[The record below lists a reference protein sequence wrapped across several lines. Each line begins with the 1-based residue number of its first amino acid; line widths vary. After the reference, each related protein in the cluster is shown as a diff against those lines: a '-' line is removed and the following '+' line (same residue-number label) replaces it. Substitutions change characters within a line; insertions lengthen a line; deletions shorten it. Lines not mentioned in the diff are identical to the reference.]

1 MSMVTTDQVAEETP
15 MAVFD
20 APAYAAPSVNLLPPE
35 ISQRRALRKLQAG
48 LAALVLASAAVVGLL
63 YVQAGSG
70 KSEAQAR
77 LNAANAQKAV
87 LGAQTAS
94 LAHIS
99 AEKATVDA
107 ARASLKA
114 AMGSEVLW
122 SSTLDNLRL
131 RLPDGVRYQSIA
143 VTAIVAPAA
152 GAAAPAPV
160 TGAAAVPSNVVA
172 TVVFTGVADD
182 MNHVATELDQLALVP
197 GLSNVYLTSTTKGT
211 TPGSSASSTS
221 TSSSAA
227 GGEGVQFTASANI
240 TNSVLSHRYDNLTG
254 GSQ

>member
-1 MSMVTTDQVAEETP
+1 MAEPLAEETP

-35 ISQRRALRKLQAG
+35 IGQRRALRKLQAG
-48 LAALVLASAAVVGLL
+48 LAAGVVASAAVVGLL

-77 LNAANAQKAV
+77 LNAANTQKV
-87 LGAQTAS
+87 ILGAQTAS

-131 RLPDGVRYQSIA
+131 RLPDGVRYQSVA

-152 GAAAPAPV
+152 GVAAPAP
-160 TGAAAVPSNVVA
+160 TASAAALPSNAIA

-197 GLSNVYLTSTTKGT
+197 GLSNVYLTS
-211 TPGSSASSTS
+211 ASSGGTGAATS
-221 TSSSAA
+221 GA
-227 GGEGVQFTASANI
+227 GVQFTATADV
-240 TNSVLSHRYDNLTG
+240 TNSALSHRYDNLTG